1 MLHRLSTTFRQKLPL
16 ALLMGSMAC
25 STTQPSTND
34 TVTATTTNYRDL
46 NKNGRLDVYEDS
58 AQPLEA
64 RVSDL
69 LGQMTLEEK
78 AGMMF
83 INGTFINEDGTIEKT
98 PETKGMAARL
108 PAPAES
114 INDKHMNHFN
124 FWQVPGTKA
133 LASGYNAIQKVAEGS
148 RLGIPV
154 TIASD
159 PRNHFSESI
168 FSMEAGGFSQWCEPL
183 GLAAIGDEALTRNFA
198 DIARQ
203 EYMAVGMREALH
215 PQVDLATEPRW
226 ARIGGTF
233 GEDAQLSARMA
244 KAYILGF
251 QGEKLGPNSVACMT
265 KHFSGG
271 GPQKEGL
278 DPHFEFQKGQVY
290 PGNNFDYHLIPFE
303 AAFEANTAAIMPYY
317 GVPTGQTDED
327 VAFAFNKAIITG
339 LLREKYKFDGVVC
352 TDWGLISDAN
362 MGTTIWPA
370 RAWGVE
376 QLSAEDRVK
385 KVIDAGVDQ
394 FGGESVP
401 ELVVQLVKAGKLT
414 ESRIDESVRRL
425 LRQKFQLGLFDNP
438 YVDVEKAVEV
448 LSNPAFKAAGEASQR
463 RAMTLLKNDKNV
475 LPLQP
480 GKLRLYVKNVN
491 PEVAAQYG
499 TVVENPEEADM
510 AIIRLK
516 TPWYPVETKNPFAL
530 GFHHGD
536 LDFKGKEKA
545 EILQLLKTVPT
556 IVDINLD
563 RPAVIPEISK
573 AAKGLFADFGA
584 SDAAVL
590 NVIFGKAR
598 PEGNLPFELPS
609 SMEAV
614 RNQKED
620 VPYDSKDPL
629 YKFGFGLRYK

>member
-1 MLHRLSTTFRQKLPL
+1 MRKLPVML
-16 ALLMGSMAC
+16 VFAGIACNSNQPTGSI
-25 STTQPSTND
+25 SK
-34 TVTATTTNYRDL
+34 TATSEAANYRDL
-46 NKNGRLDVYEDS
+46 NKNGRIDVYEDS
-58 AQPLEA
+58 SQLIED
-64 RVSDL
+64 RVNDL
-69 LGQMTLEEK
+69 LAQMTLEEK

-83 INGTFINEDGTIEKT
+83 INGTFINDDGSLEKKT
-98 PETKGMAARL
+98 DTKGFAARL
-108 PAPAES
+108 PTAGES
-114 INDKHMNHFN
+114 ISGKLMNHFN
-124 FWQVPGTKA
+124 FWQVPETRE
-133 LASGYNAIQKVAEGS
+133 LAIGYNAIQKEAENT

-168 FSMEAGGFSQWCEPL
+168 FSMAATGFSQWCEPL
-183 GLAAIGDEALTRNFA
+183 GLAAIGDETLTKQFA

-203 EYMAVGMREALH
+203 EYVAVGIREALH

-226 ARIGGTF
+226 ARISGTF
-233 GEDAQLSARMA
+233 GEDAHLTARMA

-251 QGEKLGPNSVACMT
+251 QGEDLGPNSVACMT
-265 KHFSGG
+265 KHFTGG

-278 DPHFEFQKGQVY
+278 DPHFEFHKGQVY
-290 PGNNFDYHLIPFE
+290 PGNNFDYHLIPFV

-317 GVPTGQTDED
+317 GVPKGQTNED
-327 VAFAFNKAIITG
+327 VAFAFNKSIITD
-339 LLREKYKFDGVVC
+339 LLRNMYKFNGVVC
-352 TDWGLISDAN
+352 TDWGLITDVN

-376 QLSAEDRVK
+376 HLSEEDRVK

-401 ELVVQLVKAGKLT
+401 ELVVKLVREGKVT
-414 ESRIDESVRRL
+414 EARIDESVRRL

-438 YVDVEKAVEV
+438 YVDVENAVQV

-463 RAMTLLKNDKNV
+463 RAMTLLKNDQNI

-480 GKLRLYVKNVN
+480 GKLKLFVKNVN
-491 PEVAAQYG
+491 PEVAARYG
-499 TVVENPEEADM
+499 TVVKSPKEADM

-516 TPWYPVETKNPFAL
+516 TPWYPVDTKNPFAL

-536 LDFKGKEKA
+536 LDFKGKEKE
-545 EILQLLKTVPT
+545 EILQLLKAVPT
-556 IVDINLD
+556 IVDIGLD
-563 RPAVIPEISK
+563 RPAVIPDISK
-573 AAKGLFADFGA
+573 HAKGLFADFGA
-584 SDAAVL
+584 SDEAVL
-590 NVIFGKAR
+590 DVIFGKAK

-629 YKFGFGLRYK
+629 YKFGFGLRYQ